1 MMLRRSTVDIVL
13 QLAISASERPQPQHK
28 PVSRSM
34 SHSFTQGDWI
44 PISMAML
51 PTGRM

>member
-1 MMLRRSTVDIVL
+1 MMLRRSMLDNAL

-34 SHSFTQGDWI
+34 SHSFTQGDSI
-44 PISMAML
+44 PF
-51 PTGRM
+51 

>member
-1 MMLRRSTVDIVL
+1 MLRHSKVDIAL
-13 QLAISASERPQPQHK
+13 QRAISVSERPQPQHK

-34 SHSFTQGDWI
+34 SHNFTQGDWI